1 MCHQP
6 HMPFADTQMYNV
18 CHASFLQG
26 IRGDIRHYTEHHA
39 YFFSGKRFSVSGKMC
54 YFAYEMN
61 RKHKNIHNEMKNYIG
76 IAAITLGA
84 LLLVI
89 SYITG
94 SLVDYNSVQA
104 IALLLIVAGIVAH
117 IIVTKRPS

>member
-1 MCHQP
+1 
-6 HMPFADTQMYNV
+6 
-18 CHASFLQG
+18 
-26 IRGDIRHYTEHHA
+26 
-39 YFFSGKRFSVSGKMC
+39 
-54 YFAYEMN
+54 
-61 RKHKNIHNEMKNYIG
+61 MKNYIG